1 MRLGTPSSPTALIP
15 LAGEAVGTTAYP
27 ELRHCFIS
35 ETPLLDERTMDS
47 LIPVFTLIF
56 GAVVGVVATW
66 LALHAKWHRGF
77 DDGRAASA
85 TELAALNER
94 VAAKDRELQKLQE
107 SFDEEAAVSDSLRHE
122 NARLQANLEGERR
135 AAHERAESFKQAA
148 EALAEKFKALSRD
161 ALKDNN
167 QEFLNLARA
176 TLEKFQATAKG
187 DLEQRQQAIDQLVK
201 PLRESLDKVDGKI
214 EEMERIRAGAYSGLI
229 EQVKTLAASQ
239 QQLQS
244 ETGNLVKA
252 LRTPHIRGRWGEI
265 QLRRVVE
272 LAGMLQY
279 CDFTEQASVATE
291 DSRIRPDV
299 IVRLPGNRT
308 IVVDAKVPFEA
319 FYESISTTDD
329 VVRLDRLKEHA
340 RLVRTHIGNLSRKS
354 YWETVQ
360 PTPEFVLLFLPGEN
374 FYSAALEQDPKL
386 IEDGINQRVIIAT
399 PTTLIALLKAIS
411 YGWQQEQRAANAD
424 EVGKLGK
431 ELYDRMRTFINYFA
445 DIGRNLDRAL
455 ESYNKGVGSLE
466 ARVLVTARKFKERG
480 AIAGEEIDTLEPVDK
495 STRVLNLDEGGLF
508 PELVAA
514 EPVDDDE
521 DDESLPLLSSK
532 TAAGQ
537 G

>member
-1 MRLGTPSSPTALIP
+1 MEGFIPIITILAGALIGAAIVW
-15 LAGEAVGTTAYP
+15 LV
-27 ELRHCFIS
+27 LRAKS
-35 ETPLLDERTMDS
+35 QRSYADGKAD
-47 LIPVFTLIF
+47 
-56 GAVVGVVATW
+56 GAMEIAT
-66 LALHAKWHRGF
+66 
-77 DDGRAASA
+77 
-85 TELAALNER
+85 LNER
-94 VAAKDRELQKLQE
+94 VAAKDRELARLQE
-107 SFDEEAAVSDSLRHE
+107 SFATQTHE
-122 NARLQANLEGERR
+122 LAIATDQNSRVRADLEGERR
-135 AAHERAESFKQAA
+135 AAQERSEAFKKVT
-148 EALAEKFKALSRD
+148 EELAEKFKALSRD

-167 QEFLNLARA
+167 ASFLDLARA
-176 TLEKFQATAKG
+176 TLERFQTSAKG
-187 DLEQRQQAIDQLVK
+187 DLEQRQQAIDQLVR
-201 PLRESLDKVDGKI
+201 PLKESLEKVDGKI
-214 EEMERIRAGAYSGLI
+214 SEIEKARAGAYAELR
-229 EQVKTLAASQ
+229 EQVRGLATSQ
-239 QQLQS
+239 LHLQA

-279 CDFTEQASVATE
+279 CDFTEQTTVIGE
-291 DSRIRPDV
+291 DGRIRPDV

-319 FYESISTTDD
+319 FYESVSTTDD
-329 VVRLDRLKEHA
+329 AVRLNCLKEHA
-340 RLVRTHIGNLSRKS
+340 RLVRAHIGALSRKS

-431 ELYDRMRTFINYFA
+431 ELYDRLRTFINYFA

-480 AIAGEEIDTLEPVDK
+480 AITGEEVEVMEPIDKAART
-495 STRVLNLDEGGLF
+495 LNLDEGGLF
-508 PELVAA
+508 PELVAGTV
-514 EPVDDDE
+514 ENVE
-521 DDESLPLLSSK
+521 DDSFPLLSSK
-532 TAAGQ
+532 TAAAGDKSQ
-537 G
+537 